1 MKKVLAALL
10 FSLLALN
17 ASAAY
22 SATSVVVLGATPT
35 KVLQKNDL
43 RYGLTAQVGS
53 GQGARCSTVEDLT
66 SSFNVSSTA
75 ATVAS
80 GSEDLWCSAIS
91 GSVTLTLTYSLLN
104 STSTTASVSVPNG
117 TSVQVLPLDRKR
129 SSAMI
134 EAVNNAGAG
143 GDVYCGYT
151 CPAPA
156 SGQHHLD
163 DSLEQVLNVNSP
175 WPVCCY
181 APNGTATVIVT
192 YEKN

>member
-10 FSLLALN
+10 ILLALG
-17 ASAAY
+17 ASTARAD
-22 SATSVVVLGATPT
+22 TTVVVLGTTPV

-43 RYGLTAQVGS
+43 RYSLTAQVAS
-53 GQGARCSTVEDLT
+53 GQGARCSALEDL
-66 SSFNVSSTA
+66 SNSFNVSSSA
-75 ATVAS
+75 ATVS
-80 GSEDLWCSAIS
+80 PVSEDLWCSAVGTS
-91 GSVTLTLTYSLLN
+91 AQLTLTYSLLK
-104 STSTTASVSVPNG
+104 STSTTALVSVPNG

-151 CPAPA
+151 CPAPS

-181 APNGTATVIVT
+181 APSGTANVVVT